1 MLVAQGLPASES
13 EFSSSWREFLSRVQP
28 SRPRRLS
35 IVLATTGTKPSRLI
49 GAARCRSRVRQ
60 QADTC
65 ARRVAGLSFPY
76 GVTTAKFVARRLR
89 HSQFCRRVRS
99 RRVRLG
105 QRRTSRR
112 SPSCSPSS
120 RPHPAARPLGLRESA
135 GRAKRECRARVGQ
148 ARVGR
153 AVLDRWIVS
162 RASTAEAC
170 TAEASTR
177 VGPATTVASA
187 FLVVW
192 CTQDDCVQCGTP
204 HNIVGV

>member
-1 MLVAQGLPASES
+1 MAE
-13 EFSSSWREFLSRVQP
+13 
-28 SRPRRLS
+28 PRRSHDRCELIPS
-35 IVLATTGTKPSRLI
+35 CLRRRPVLMRA
-49 GAARCRSRVRQ
+49 AARCPSRVRQ

-177 VGPATTVASA
+177 VGPATTVASRLFWWFGA
-187 FLVVW
+187 RR
-192 CTQDDCVQCGTP
+192 T
-204 HNIVGV
+204 IVCSVGLRII